1 MDFHHHLQISV
12 PNAGIKIQHTRLTDM
27 EYADDV
33 FLLAYC
39 PSHLQALITALADY
53 CHELHM
59 QVSIA
64 KTKVMIIG
72 DDTRTIFTCT
82 NQPLEQV
89 ESFKYSGMPFH
100 QSGHVA
106 HLITPKL
113 NKAAASWAIV
123 QQKHAQLQCSDTVC
137 LKFRLFQ
144 SILAPAFHYGCPV
157 WGMHSPTD
165 SAANNVRKQLEQ
177 KYMLYLKRLC
187 GVPSTTSH
195 AVILAELNMCS
206 LKHFWWQQTI
216 DFWNALAS
224 APASC
229 LHKLVLID
237 NLQDAFLHGVFML
250 PQFFLVSLSLPSQC
264 WLPFTYSSPK
274 YSYHRCQHSHSWT

>member
-1 MDFHHHLQISV
+1 MW
-12 PNAGIKIQHTRLTDM
+12 
-27 EYADDV
+27 
-33 FLLAYC
+33 C
-39 PSHLQALITALADY
+39 PFD
-53 CHELHM
+53 
-59 QVSIA
+59 
-64 KTKVMIIG
+64 
-72 DDTRTIFTCT
+72 
-82 NQPLEQV
+82 
-89 ESFKYSGMPFH
+89 
-100 QSGHVA
+100 QSGHIS

-137 LKFRLFQ
+137 LHLFQ

-165 SAANNVRKQLEQ
+165 SAANNIRKQLEQ

-195 AVILAELNMCS
+195 AVILAELNMHS

-216 DFWNALAS
+216 AFWNALAS

-229 LHKLVLID
+229 LHRLVLVDMYRNCLFIVFTIF
-237 NLQDAFLHGVFML
+237 LGQSLIAFAVLATIYLPKSKVF
-250 PQFFLVSLSLPSQC
+250 LS
-264 WLPFTYSSPK
+264 
-274 YSYHRCQHSHSWT
+274 